1 MKSTK
6 KLPTW
11 GRGVSK
17 NPKSCQ
23 HCLWMVP
30 NGTWILPECNKEGLF
45 WYTYTLICIYIYCQN
60 DIGYCAKE
68 NYTRDLGS
76 ALCYDN
82 LS

>member
-1 MKSTK
+1 MYWLASKYPTSVAKFIIKNCSKLCMNSTK

-45 WYTYTLICIYIYCQN
+45 WP
-60 DIGYCAKE
+60 
-68 NYTRDLGS
+68 
-76 ALCYDN
+76 
-82 LS
+82 